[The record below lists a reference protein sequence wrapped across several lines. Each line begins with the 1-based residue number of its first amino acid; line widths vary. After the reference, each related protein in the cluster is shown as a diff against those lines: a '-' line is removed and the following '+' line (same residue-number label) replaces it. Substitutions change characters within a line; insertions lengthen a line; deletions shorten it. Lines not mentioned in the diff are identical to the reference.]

1 MTGIVM
7 TSYGLNHDKAYAG
20 MVADGELANIISKL
34 NVSDVTIKY
43 GKAVVRD
50 GETGARYPADDG
62 TADKFVG
69 VAVRE
74 LNRSYADGQVFGA
87 VPHKDFSVITAG
99 VIWVTAAETVT
110 LGAPAFFRVGATGN
124 GDFAMAEGAGAT
136 LAVAIPNAKF
146 VSAGNAGD
154 LVKLSI
160 VVGG

>member
-1 MTGIVM
+1 MTGIVA
-7 TSYGLNHDKAYAG
+7 TSYGLNHGSAYAG

-50 GETGARYPADDG
+50 GEGGARYPADDG
-62 TADKFVG
+62 IDDKFVG

-74 LNRSYADGQVFGA
+74 LNRSYMNGQVFGA
-87 VPHKDFSVITAG
+87 VPHKDFSVLTVG
-99 VIWVTAAETVT
+99 VIYVTAAEAVQV
-110 LGAPAFFRVGATGN
+110 GDPAFFRVGATGT
-124 GDFAMAEGAGAT
+124 GDFAASAGAGAT

-146 VSAGNAGD
+146 VSSANAGD